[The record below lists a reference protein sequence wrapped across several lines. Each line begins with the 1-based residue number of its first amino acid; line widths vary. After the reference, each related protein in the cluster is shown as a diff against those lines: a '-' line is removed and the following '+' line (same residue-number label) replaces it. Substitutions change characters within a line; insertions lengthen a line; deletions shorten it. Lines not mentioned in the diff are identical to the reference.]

1 MWSRHLAAGLV
12 LGLAVIFGSASSASA
27 ETRTLKIYFLHTK
40 ERAEITYKK
49 NGRYI
54 KSGLQQVNHMLRDWR
69 RNEPT
74 NMDPRLIDLL
84 WEVYRASGSRDYI
97 HVVSGYR
104 APATNNMLR
113 SRSSGVAKNSQHTLG
128 KAVDFYLPD
137 VKLSTLR
144 NLGLKMHVGGV
155 GYYPK
160 SGSPFVHLD
169 VGSVRHWPRL
179 SRRELASV
187 FPDGK
192 TIHVP
197 SDGKPMPG
205 YQQALAMVKQ
215 RQSGGSIQI
224 ADDTRQRRGGGLLAR
239 IFGGGA
245 DEEEDNAESV
255 QVARAPAAQR
265 PAAQQARQQIQPPA
279 PETPGTVLA
288 SLPLSALPIPQAA
301 PRSVEEVPPVPVAAA
316 VAEAAVP
323 SDAPDEVAA
332 VLTAANI
339 PLPTRRPDY
348 APPAAADTQVAM
360 VASESDIE
368 LPTVAYVTPSS
379 RPETPKSVDVIGNL
393 LAKQPVEE
401 TPPVEVAAVAATPL
415 EVAAA
420 PAAPVK
426 IEEPEAIKEVALAY
440 AADAASAQPSAPVPS
455 PVSASKELALMEVS
469 SNVRPVSRTPKVAP
483 KDARPSAQ
491 DLPKPAKPNVQPL
504 SAKVPATLMESVSVA
519 HTSKAIEQVEYSAR
533 LAEVPSAVY
542 TTGFTQASVGDPQRF
557 SGKAVQFMSIAKFQ

>member
-54 KSGLQQVNHMLRDWR
+54 KSGLQQINHMLRDWR

-97 HVVSGYR
+97 HVVSAYR
-104 APATNNMLR
+104 APATNSMLR

-137 VKLSTLR
+137 VKLATLR

-160 SGSPFVHLD
+160 SGSPFIHLD
-169 VGSVRHWPRL
+169 VGNVRHWPRL

-224 ADDTRQRRGGGLLAR
+224 ADDTRQRRGGGILAR

-245 DEEEDNAESV
+245 DEAEDNAESV
-255 QVARAPAAQR
+255 QVARAPAPRQQTR
-265 PAAQQARQQIQPPA
+265 PQIQPPA

-288 SLPLSALPIPQAA
+288 SLPLSSLPIPQAA
-301 PRSVEEVPPVPVAAA
+301 PRRLEEAPAPAVAA
-316 VAEAAVP
+316 VAEA
-323 SDAPDEVAA
+323 VAA
-332 VLTAANI
+332 NDGPDQVAEILTAANV
-339 PLPTRRPDY
+339 PLPTSRPDY
-348 APPAAADTQVAM
+348 APAVSEAVTQVAM
-360 VASESDIE
+360 AETDSGIE

-379 RPETPKSVDVIGNL
+379 RPEMPKGVDVIANL
-393 LAKQPVEE
+393 LAKQPAEE
-401 TPPVEVAAVAATPL
+401 AAPVDV
-415 EVAAA
+415 A
-420 PAAPVK
+420 PAAPVQVAAV
-426 IEEPEAIKEVALAY
+426 EEPESIKEVALAY
-440 AADAASAQPSAPVPS
+440 AADVVPAQPSARSGS
-455 PVSASKELALMEVS
+455 PVGASKELALMEAT
-469 SNVRPVSRTPKVAP
+469 SNIRPASRTPKVAP

-491 DLPKPAKPNVQPL
+491 DLPKPRKPNVQPL
-504 SAKVPATLMESVSVA
+504 NARVPATLMETVSVA
-519 HTSKAIEQVEYSAR
+519 NNSKAIEQVEYSAR

>member
-1 MWSRHLAAGLV
+1 MWSRHLAASLV

-54 KSGLQQVNHMLRDWR
+54 KSGLQQINHMLRDWR

-97 HVVSGYR
+97 HVVSAYR
-104 APATNNMLR
+104 APATNSMLR

-137 VKLSTLR
+137 VKLATLR

-160 SGSPFVHLD
+160 SGSPFIHLD
-169 VGSVRHWPRL
+169 VGNVRHWPRL

-224 ADDTRQRRGGGLLAR
+224 ADDTRQRRGGGILAR

-245 DEEEDNAESV
+245 DEAEDNAESV
-255 QVARAPAAQR
+255 QVARAPAPRQQTR
-265 PAAQQARQQIQPPA
+265 PQIQPPA

-288 SLPLSALPIPQAA
+288 SLPLSSLPIPQAA
-301 PRSVEEVPPVPVAAA
+301 PRRLEEAPAPAVAA
-316 VAEAAVP
+316 VAEA
-323 SDAPDEVAA
+323 VAA
-332 VLTAANI
+332 NDGPDQVAEILTAANV
-339 PLPTRRPDY
+339 PLPTSRPDY
-348 APPAAADTQVAM
+348 APAVSEAVTQVAM
-360 VASESDIE
+360 AETDSGIE

-379 RPETPKSVDVIGNL
+379 RPEMPKGVDVIANL
-393 LAKQPVEE
+393 LAKQPAEE
-401 TPPVEVAAVAATPL
+401 AAPVDV
-415 EVAAA
+415 A
-420 PAAPVK
+420 PAAPVQVAAV
-426 IEEPEAIKEVALAY
+426 EEPESIKEVALAY
-440 AADAASAQPSAPVPS
+440 AADVVPAQPSARSGS
-455 PVSASKELALMEVS
+455 PVGASKELALMEAT
-469 SNVRPVSRTPKVAP
+469 SNIRPASRTPKVAP

-491 DLPKPAKPNVQPL
+491 DLPKPRKPNVQPL
-504 SAKVPATLMESVSVA
+504 NARVPATLMETVSVA
-519 HTSKAIEQVEYSAR
+519 NNSKAIEQVEYSAR

>member
-54 KSGLQQVNHMLRDWR
+54 KSGLQQINHMLRDWR

-97 HVVSGYR
+97 HVVSAYR
-104 APATNNMLR
+104 APATNSMLR

-137 VKLSTLR
+137 VKLATLR

-160 SGSPFVHLD
+160 SGSPFIHLD
-169 VGSVRHWPRL
+169 VGNVRHWPRL

-224 ADDTRQRRGGGLLAR
+224 ADDTRQRRGGGILAR

-245 DEEEDNAESV
+245 DEAEDNAESV
-255 QVARAPAAQR
+255 QVARAPAPRQQTR
-265 PAAQQARQQIQPPA
+265 PQIQPPA

-288 SLPLSALPIPQAA
+288 SLPLSSLPIPQAA
-301 PRSVEEVPPVPVAAA
+301 PRRLEEAPAPAVAA
-316 VAEAAVP
+316 VAEA
-323 SDAPDEVAA
+323 VAA
-332 VLTAANI
+332 NDGPDQVAEILTAANV
-339 PLPTRRPDY
+339 PLPTSRPDY
-348 APPAAADTQVAM
+348 APAVSEAVTQVAM
-360 VASESDIE
+360 AETDSGIE

-379 RPETPKSVDVIGNL
+379 RPEMPNKGVDVIANL
-393 LAKQPVEE
+393 LAKQPAEE
-401 TPPVEVAAVAATPL
+401 AAPVDV
-415 EVAAA
+415 A
-420 PAAPVK
+420 PAAPVQVAAV
-426 IEEPEAIKEVALAY
+426 EEPESIKEVALAY
-440 AADAASAQPSAPVPS
+440 AADVVPAQPSARSGS
-455 PVSASKELALMEVS
+455 PVGASKELALMEAT
-469 SNVRPVSRTPKVAP
+469 SNIRPASRTPKVAP

-491 DLPKPAKPNVQPL
+491 DLPKPRKPNVQPL
-504 SAKVPATLMESVSVA
+504 NARVPATLMETVSVA
-519 HTSKAIEQVEYSAR
+519 NNSKAIEQVEYSAR

>member
-54 KSGLQQVNHMLRDWR
+54 KSGLQQINHMLRDWR

-104 APATNNMLR
+104 APATNSMLR

-137 VKLSTLR
+137 VKLATLR
-144 NLGLKMHVGGV
+144 NLGLKMQTGGV

-169 VGSVRHWPRL
+169 VGNVRHWPRM

-192 TIHVP
+192 TVHVP

-215 RQSGGSIQI
+215 RQAGGSIQI
-224 ADDTRQRRGGGLLAR
+224 ADDSRPRRGGGLLAR

-245 DEEEDNAESV
+245 DEAEDNAEATQV
-255 QVARAPAAQR
+255 QVARAAPAVRQ
-265 PAAQQARQQIQPPA
+265 PAPQQIQPPA
-279 PETPGTVLA
+279 PETPGTILA
-288 SLPLSALPIPQAA
+288 SLSASSLPIPQAA
-301 PRSVEEVPPVPVAAA
+301 PRRAEPTPDPVAAM
-316 VAEAAVP
+316 VAAAETEVP
-323 SDAPDEVAA
+323 DQAAA
-332 VLTAANI
+332 VLTASNV

-348 APPAAADTQVAM
+348 TPAASAIGNAM
-360 VASESDIE
+360 VVENNSDIA

-379 RPETPKSVDVIGNL
+379 RPEMPKGVDVIANL
-393 LAKQPVEE
+393 LAKQP
-401 TPPVEVAAVAATPL
+401 AVAA
-415 EVAAA
+415 AA
-420 PAAPVK
+420 
-426 IEEPEAIKEVALAY
+426 EEPETEEVALAFASSSTPTQPV
-440 AADAASAQPSAPVPS
+440 AA
-455 PVSASKELALMEVS
+455 
-469 SNVRPVSRTPKVAP
+469 
-483 KDARPSAQ
+483 
-491 DLPKPAKPNVQPL
+491 
-504 SAKVPATLMESVSVA
+504 
-519 HTSKAIEQVEYSAR
+519 
-533 LAEVPSAVY
+533 
-542 TTGFTQASVGDPQRF
+542 G
-557 SGKAVQFMSIAKFQ
+557 